1 MGISTAN
8 LKKVHNGRVVNEILF
23 RAKCEDYSL
32 EDSIS
37 DSPEKLFQRGRVKVS
52 IYVILLKG
60 KYGNKHIYI
69 YFFLQKVSSSHEQL
83 SPSECFSRYERTQEL
98 GS

>member
-1 MGISTAN
+1 M
-8 LKKVHNGRVVNEILF
+8 NEVLF
-23 RAKCEDYSL
+23 GAKCEDYSL

-60 KYGNKHIYI
+60 KYGNKPFEKNIYI
-69 YFFLQKVSSSHEQL
+69 YIYIFFKRFLLVMSSCHHL
-83 SPSECFSRYERTQEL
+83 SIFLDMRGHKNWAHKI

>member
-8 LKKVHNGRVVNEILF
+8 LKKVHNGRVVNEVLF
-23 RAKCEDYSL
+23 GAKCEDYSL
-32 EDSIS
+32 EDRIS

-60 KYGNKHIYI
+60 KYGNKHIF
-69 YFFLQKVSSSHEQL
+69 FFLQKVSAGHEQL
-83 SPSECFSRYERTQEL
+83 SPFEYFSRYERTQES

>member
-1 MGISTAN
+1 M
-8 LKKVHNGRVVNEILF
+8 RVVKEVLF
-23 RAKCEDYSL
+23 GAKCEDYSL

-60 KYGNKHIYI
+60 KYGNKQIFS
-69 YFFLQKVSSSHEQL
+69 FFLQKVSASHEQL
-83 SPSECFSRYERTQEL
+83 SPFECFSRYEKTQEW